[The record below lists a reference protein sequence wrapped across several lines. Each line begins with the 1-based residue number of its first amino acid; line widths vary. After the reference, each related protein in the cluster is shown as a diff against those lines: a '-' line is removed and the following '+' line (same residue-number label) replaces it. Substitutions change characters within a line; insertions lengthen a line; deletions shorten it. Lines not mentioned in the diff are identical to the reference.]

1 MDSDETTIGEY
12 LIKRLYDNGIR
23 HIFGIPGDY
32 VLTFYKRLEQSEIK
46 IINTCDEQ
54 GAGFAA
60 DAYARVRG
68 LGAVCITYAVGGLK
82 VANTTAQA
90 FAEESPV
97 VIISG
102 APGVKERIGD
112 PLLHHKVKTFET
124 QYKVFEQLTVATAVL
139 DNPETACH
147 EIDRVLGAA
156 ICYRRPVY
164 IELPRD
170 MVLKTV
176 IPIIQTVSPPDM
188 DAQPMQEAIREAEE
202 MINKAR
208 KPVIV
213 AGVELMRYGLEGPLL
228 EFAERTNIPIASSML
243 SKSVIDERHPLYL
256 GLYQGGMSH
265 ESVRD
270 YVESSEC
277 VIFLGMFMTDIN
289 LGIFTAHL
297 DQGMSIFSTSD
308 KTSIRYHTYNAV
320 SLNSFLPALLKSNI
334 RRKETVAMPRPAVR
348 GKFKVAPGKPVTIER
363 VLELLETTLD
373 GTTFVIADT
382 GDALFATADIT
393 IPRAAEYMS
402 SAYYASMGFAVPAS
416 LAVQLALPDLRP
428 IVIVG
433 DGAFQMTG
441 MELATAVRYHLNPII
456 LVLNNYGYGT
466 ERPML
471 DGKFNDVSSWQ
482 YSRIPQVL
490 DAGRGFDIHTEEEL
504 ESAWTEAR
512 SYTENFCILDIHL
525 DPRGISPALQ
535 RLAGALGK
543 RVNLNR

>member
-12 LIKRLYDNGIR
+12 LIKRLYDSGIR

-32 VLTFYKRLEQSEIK
+32 VLTFYKQLEQSKIK

-102 APGVKERIGD
+102 APGIKERIGD
-112 PLLHHKVKTFET
+112 PMLHHKVKTFET
-124 QYKVFEQLTVATAVL
+124 QYKVFEQLTVASAVL
-139 DNPETACH
+139 DNPETASY

-156 ICYRRPVY
+156 RCYRRPVY

-170 MVLKTV
+170 MVLKKV
-176 IPIIQTVSPPDM
+176 VPSIQTFLTPDM
-188 DAQPMQEAIREAEE
+188 DAQPLREAIREAEE
-202 MINKAR
+202 LINNAQ

-265 ESVRD
+265 EDVRD
-270 YVESSEC
+270 YVESSDC
-277 VIFLGMFMTDIN
+277 LIFLGMFMTDIN

-308 KTSIRYHTYNAV
+308 KTSIRHHTYNAV
-320 SLNSFLPALLKSNI
+320 PLNSFLTALLKSNI
-334 RRKETVAMPRPAVR
+334 RRKETVALPRPAVR
-348 GKFKVAPGKPVTIER
+348 GEFKVAPGKPVTIER

-373 GTTFVIADT
+373 GNAFVIADT
-382 GDALFATADIT
+382 GDALFATADVI

-441 MELATAVRYHLNPII
+441 MELATAVRYRLNPII

-490 DAGRGFDIHTEEEL
+490 DAGRGFDIHTEDEL

-525 DPRGISPALQ
+525 DPKGISPALQ

-543 RVNLNR
+543 RVKS

>member
-1 MDSDETTIGEY
+1 MQPAEITIGEY
-12 LIKRLYDNGIR
+12 LIARLYEKGIR

-32 VLTFYKRLEQSEIK
+32 VLTFYKQLEQSEIK

-102 APGVKERIGD
+102 APGVRERLGD
-112 PLLHHKVKTFET
+112 PMLHHKIKTFET
-124 QYKVFEQLTVATAVL
+124 QYKVFEQLTVAATVL
-139 DNPETACH
+139 DNTETACH
-147 EIDRVLGAA
+147 EINRLLGAA

-170 MVLKTV
+170 MVLKKIVPAIETF
-176 IPIIQTVSPPDM
+176 SPPHM
-188 DAQPMQEAIREAEE
+188 DIQPLHEALLDAEE
-202 MINKAR
+202 MINNSQ

-213 AGVELMRYGLEGPLL
+213 AGVELMRYGLESLLL
-228 EFAERTNIPIASSML
+228 EFAKRTNIPVAASLL
-243 SKSVIDERHPLYL
+243 SKSIVDERHPLYL

-265 ESVRD
+265 EGVRQ
-270 YVESSEC
+270 YVETSDC
-277 VIFLGMFMTDIN
+277 IIFLGMFMTDIN
-289 LGIFTAHL
+289 LGIFTAHI
-297 DQGMSIFSTSD
+297 DQGKAIFSTSE
-308 KTSIRYHTYNAV
+308 KTSIRHRTYNAV
-320 SLNSFLPALLKSNI
+320 TLNSFMPMLLKSNVL
-334 RRKETVAMPRPAVR
+334 RREAPQMPRPKVMTD
-348 GKFKVAPGKPVTIER
+348 FKVQYGKPITIEK
-363 VLELLETTLD
+363 VLELLESTLD

-416 LAVQLALPDLRP
+416 LAVQLTLPDLRP

-441 MELATAVRYHLNPII
+441 MELSTAVRYHLNPIVF
-456 LVLNNYGYGT
+456 VLNNYGYGT
-466 ERPML
+466 ERPMI
-471 DGKFNDVSSWQ
+471 DGTFNDVSPWL
-482 YSRIPQVL
+482 YSRIPQIL
-490 DAGRGFDIHTEEEL
+490 DAGRGFDIRTEDEL
-504 ESAWTEAR
+504 EKAWAEAR
-512 SYTENFCILDIHL
+512 AYTEGFCIFDIHL
-525 DPRGISPALQ
+525 DPNGISPALQ
-535 RLAGALGK
+535 RLASALGK
-543 RVNLNR
+543 RVKS

>member
-1 MDSDETTIGEY
+1 MGSNETTIGEY

-23 HIFGIPGDY
+23 YIFGIPGDY
-32 VLTFYKRLEQSEIK
+32 VLTFYKQLENSEIK

-102 APGVKERIGD
+102 APGVKERIGN
-112 PLLHHKVKTFET
+112 PMLHHKIKSFET
-124 QYKVFEQLTVATAVL
+124 QYKVFEQLTVAAAVL

-147 EIDRVLGAA
+147 EINRVLGAS
-156 ICYRRPVY
+156 ICYRRPIY

-170 MVLKTV
+170 MVLKKV
-176 IPIIQTVSPPDM
+176 VPLIPKVSPVEM
-188 DAQPMQEAIREAEE
+188 DAQPVLEAIREAEE
-202 MINKAR
+202 MINNAR

-265 ESVRD
+265 EGVRD

-277 VIFLGMFMTDIN
+277 AIFLGMFMTDIN

-297 DQGMSIFSTSD
+297 DQGRSIFSTSD
-308 KTSIRYHTYNAV
+308 KTSIRHHTYNAV

-334 RRKETVAMPRPAVR
+334 RRKETAAMPRPAVPR
-348 GKFKVAPGKPVTIER
+348 EFKVHQDKPVTIER

-393 IPRAAEYMS
+393 IPRAAEYLS

-416 LAVQLALPDLRP
+416 LAVQLAFPDLRP

-441 MELATAVRYHLNPII
+441 MELATAVRYHLNPIV
-456 LVLNNYGYGT
+456 LVLNNCGYGT

-471 DGKFNDVSSWQ
+471 DGKFNDVSSWL

-504 ESAWTEAR
+504 ASAWTEAR
-512 SYTENFCILDIHL
+512 SYTEDFCILDIHL
-525 DPRGISPALQ
+525 DPKGISPALQ

-543 RVNLNR
+543 RVKS

>member
-1 MDSDETTIGEY
+1 
-12 LIKRLYDNGIR
+12 
-23 HIFGIPGDY
+23 
-32 VLTFYKRLEQSEIK
+32 
-46 IINTCDEQ
+46 
-54 GAGFAA
+54 
-60 DAYARVRG
+60 

-90 FAEESPV
+90 FAEESAV

-102 APGVKERIGD
+102 APGLKERIGD
-112 PLLHHKVKTFET
+112 PMLHHKIKTFET
-124 QYKVFEQLTVATAVL
+124 QYKVFEQLTVAATVL
-139 DNPETACH
+139 DNTETACH
-147 EIDRVLGAA
+147 EINRVLGAA
-156 ICYRRPVY
+156 VCYRRPVY

-170 MVLKTV
+170 IVLKKIT
-176 IPIIQTVSPPDM
+176 PIVEIESPPNVDIQTLR
-188 DAQPMQEAIREAEE
+188 EAILDAED
-202 MINKAR
+202 MINNAQR
-208 KPVIV
+208 PVIV

-228 EFAERTNIPIASSML
+228 EFAELTNIPIASSML
-243 SKSVIDERHPLYL
+243 SKSIIDERHPLYL

-265 ESVRD
+265 EGVRQ
-270 YVESSEC
+270 YVEASDC

-297 DQGMSIFSTSD
+297 DQGMGIFSTSE
-308 KTSIRYHTYNAV
+308 KTSIRHHTYNAI
-320 SLNSFLPALLKSNI
+320 SLNSFLHALLKSDI
-334 RRKETVAMPRPAVR
+334 RQKESVPMPHPAAPR
-348 GKFKVAPGKPVTIER
+348 KFKVRRGKPINIER

-416 LAVQLALPDLRP
+416 LAVQLALPNLRP

-441 MELATAVRYHLNPII
+441 MELSTAVRYHLNPIV

-471 DGKFNDVSSWQ
+471 DGTFNDVSSWL

-490 DAGRGFDIHTEEEL
+490 NAGRGFDIHTEEDL
-504 ESAWTEAR
+504 AKAWTEAY
-512 SYTENFCILDIHL
+512 SYTDGFCILDIHL
-525 DPRGISPALQ
+525 DPKGISPALR
-535 RLAGALGK
+535 RLTAALGK
-543 RVNLNR
+543 RVTS